1 MKIEDEIQ
9 QKSFKN
15 PQQKLAIN
23 LLFTVN
29 WLNLKISSYLKSH
42 NLTHQQYNILRI
54 LRGQKPKAC
63 SLKFIKARML
73 DKMSDTSRV
82 LDNLVKKKLAH
93 REICPGD
100 RRQINIQ
107 ITEKWIQVLKQL
119 DIIDDVIKD
128 VFASVSDTNI
138 EQLNNLLDQIRRS

>member
-1 MKIEDEIQ
+1 
-9 QKSFKN
+9 
-15 PQQKLAIN
+15 
-23 LLFTVN
+23 
-29 WLNLKISSYLKSH
+29 
-42 NLTHQQYNILRI
+42 
-54 LRGQKPKAC
+54 
-63 SLKFIKARML
+63 ML

-107 ITEKWIQVLKQL
+107 ITEKGIQVLKQL

>member
-1 MKIEDEIQ
+1 MKIENEIH

-29 WLNLKISSYLKSH
+29 WLNLKINAYLKPH
-42 NLTHQQYNILRI
+42 HLTNQQYNILRI
-54 LRGQKPKAC
+54 LIGQQSRAC
-63 SLKFIKARML
+63 SLKFIKERML

-93 REICPGD
+93 REACPQD

-107 ITEKWIQVLKQL
+107 ITEKGVQVLKQL
-119 DIIDDVIKD
+119 DVIDVVIKE
-128 VFASVSDTNI
+128 VFASVSDKRI
-138 EQLNNLLDQIRRS
+138 EQLNSTLDQIRTS

>member
-1 MKIEDEIQ
+1 MKIEDEIH

-54 LRGQKPKAC
+54 LRGQKPKPC

-107 ITEKWIQVLKQL
+107 ITEKGIQVLKQL

>member
-1 MKIEDEIQ
+1 MKIEDEIH

-54 LRGQKPKAC
+54 L
-63 SLKFIKARML
+63 L

-107 ITEKWIQVLKQL
+107 ITEKGIQVLKQL